1 MPTVKQL
8 QYFCDIAET
17 GNMSL
22 VATRSFVSQAALSSA
37 LSRLEEELGVML
49 FDRAGKKLV
58 LNDYGRTYLEY
69 AKAAC
74 DILENAHQSLTAM
87 KQEKAGG

>member
-22 VATRSFVSQAALSSA
+22 VATRSFVSQTALSSA
-37 LSRLEEELGVML
+37 LSRLEKELGVML

-74 DILENAHQSLTAM
+74 DILENGHQSLTAM